1 MQTEKIVLVCA
12 ALAVTAVTLPLSANS
27 QSFEETATY
36 IKNACEGA
44 SWNDTRTDRLQLS
57 KTTLEVWSSGKT
69 FFDLNGDGVRDTTNP
84 GYSEYKIQLSL
95 SDLEGARMSEI
106 FDGAAVE
113 LFGDRGFASETR
125 KYTPPQ
131 GIAQQKSTRTTT
143 PKKVEVF
150 CARPERVVNAFNH
163 LATMV
168 DDDPF
173 K

>member
-69 FFDLNGDGVRDTTNP
+69 FFDLNGD
-84 GYSEYKIQLSL
+84 
-95 SDLEGARMSEI
+95 
-106 FDGAAVE
+106 
-113 LFGDRGFASETR
+113 
-125 KYTPPQ
+125 TPPQ